1 MTGQYVLVCPHRML
15 RPWSGQVEAPQH
27 EQVPEFDASNPLCPG
42 VVRANG
48 QVSGATR
55 IGFPFYQQVI
65 FVKVAFAIR
74 T

>member
-55 IGFPFYQQVI
+55 IFPAGHICEGRVHDKNI
-65 FVKVAFAIR
+65 
-74 T
+74 TL